1 MLSSSIVQNSL
12 NPNDLVIM
20 ETQTLLKDGK
30 FSTVA
35 QTLARGAFF
44 GKEVLAQYTPGGT
57 PELRGLP
64 MEEFNQLKIVMF
76 KLLPMY
82 HSYPL

>member
-1 MLSSSIVQNSL
+1 
-12 NPNDLVIM
+12 M

-35 QTLARGAFF
+35 QPLACGAFF
-44 GKEVLAQYTPGGT
+44 GKEVLAQCTPGRT

-64 MEEFNQLKIVMF
+64 REEFKNRDVQAPSNVPFLSTAI
-76 KLLPMY
+76 
-82 HSYPL
+82 